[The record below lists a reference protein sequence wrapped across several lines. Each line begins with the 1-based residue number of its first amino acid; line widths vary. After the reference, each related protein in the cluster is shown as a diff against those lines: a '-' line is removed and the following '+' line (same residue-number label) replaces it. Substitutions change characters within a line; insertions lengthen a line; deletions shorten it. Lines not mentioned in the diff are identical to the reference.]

1 MVPQAQNGE
10 KELPSRV
17 EAIRLC
23 NCAHATLSQQWGAAF
38 DSLTHERV
46 CDDTVR
52 RSVCRWVRIK
62 VFLGGY
68 RNIFASPGN
77 CTFRPILHWYT
88 TCTAKRIETP
98 RR

>member
-10 KELPSRV
+10 KESPSRV

-46 CDDTVR
+46 CDDTVL
-52 RSVCRWVRIK
+52 SVRRWVRIK
-62 VFLGGY
+62 VFLGG
-68 RNIFASPGN
+68 
-77 CTFRPILHWYT
+77 
-88 TCTAKRIETP
+88 
-98 RR
+98 

>member
-1 MVPQAQNGE
+1 MKRAVTVPQAQNGE
-10 KELPSRV
+10 KEMPSRV

-52 RSVCRWVRIK
+52 RWVRIK
-62 VFLGGY
+62 VFFGG
-68 RNIFASPGN
+68 
-77 CTFRPILHWYT
+77 
-88 TCTAKRIETP
+88 
-98 RR
+98 

>member
-1 MVPQAQNGE
+1 MVPQTQNGK

-52 RSVCRWVRIK
+52 RSVDGCVSKYFWAISEIVSHL
-62 VFLGGY
+62 LGIAPSG
-68 RNIFASPGN
+68 
-77 CTFRPILHWYT
+77 
-88 TCTAKRIETP
+88 
-98 RR
+98 